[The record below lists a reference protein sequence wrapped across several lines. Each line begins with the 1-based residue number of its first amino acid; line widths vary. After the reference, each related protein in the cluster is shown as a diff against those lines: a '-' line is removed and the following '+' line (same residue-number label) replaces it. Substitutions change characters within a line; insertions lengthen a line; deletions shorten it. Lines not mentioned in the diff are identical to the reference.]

1 MATALTIAVNHS
13 TEDSPYNTSGVDWID
28 VNLDNDTL
36 IFSAGSDV
44 VKDGESIPGD
54 SALNQAGS
62 RINEGVAVIIDKY
75 FLADVDVNLLK
86 EVYNM
91 GNQNKRYVLGFSFDD
106 ETTSEPVL
114 EVWDDS
120 TMLTVASVAL
130 GAGTPSNS
138 WYKGVVTT
146 DALPGADWA
155 GSALAGASDGHFLQL
170 NNGNG
175 ALSVADV
182 LYCNLKIIV
191 PVTVTDSGAFT
202 PVIVCKY
209 TTI

>member
-13 TEDSPYNTSGVDWID
+13 TEDSPYNTNGVDWID

-209 TTI
+209 TTL